1 MAGGPGHAGPDSQQ
15 RFERA
20 QFKWLQDLKTTGAK
34 VVQVTYPRTANNDKE
49 LTVIRGEYLEVSI
62 TVYHSI
68 LCLYTK
74 NCTTLLIF
82 LYFSYRF

>member
-1 MAGGPGHAGPDSQQ
+1 MGPPMAGMQGPGHAGPDSQQ

-49 LTVIRGEYLEVSI
+49 LTVIRGEYLEVSE
-62 TVYHSI
+62 TVYSSSSFWFSSKI
-68 LCLYTK
+68 
-74 NCTTLLIF
+74 NINLI
-82 LYFSYRF
+82 